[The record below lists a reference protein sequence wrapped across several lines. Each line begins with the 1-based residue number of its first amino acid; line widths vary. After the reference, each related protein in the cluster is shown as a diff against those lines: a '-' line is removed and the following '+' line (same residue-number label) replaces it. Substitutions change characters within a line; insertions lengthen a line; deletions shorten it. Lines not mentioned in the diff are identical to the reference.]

1 MRLCEPTFSR
11 TDIPYYVVSTKDYS
25 LDKEETSYDDLLHA
39 LRESR
44 TYKKKLIK

>member
-1 MRLCEPTFSR
+1 MLSNLHAVISKGYLTIEE
-11 TDIPYYVVSTKDYS
+11 KQDYS
-25 LDKEETSYDDLLHA
+25 LDKEQTSYDDLLHA